1 MLQHHVVEV
10 VEVVQKAKK
19 LWQMKDGDQWRNKG
33 KSMEAAKEKS
43 TTGNA
48 TRRQKVRRWKDC
60 CFALREHRGD
70 GGISCVFLWESG
82 HLARHPQV
90 PASVAI
96 NYPPQMLLSGG
107 RRDCGE
113 APLRWFLEAQRPDSN
128 HHIRI
133 LRTGSCEGQF
143 ALKRVTVDN
152 DRKRGASSKQSLP
165 CALSSVCLSVVS

>member
-1 MLQHHVVEV
+1 MDEKNKMVQSLTSCCVYLRTYGASTLANGGFGFCLFAVNHKFMLQRHVVEV
-10 VEVVQKAKK
+10 VEVVQKAKT
-19 LWQMKDGDQWRNKG
+19 LWQIKDGDQWWNKG
-33 KSMEAAKEKS
+33 KSMEAARQNS

-60 CFALREHRGD
+60 CFALREHRWD

-113 APLRWFLEAQRPDSN
+113 APLRWFW
-128 HHIRI
+128 
-133 LRTGSCEGQF
+133 
-143 ALKRVTVDN
+143 KR
-152 DRKRGASSKQSLP
+152 SLQTQITTSE
-165 CALSSVCLSVVS
+165 CS